1 MKTAQEPSIIGC
13 LVRECRK
20 MEQSK
25 LFWDKSG
32 KLTREKAHAVVDKTW
47 LIS

>member
-1 MKTAQEPSIIGC
+1 MKTAPEPSIIGC